1 MENTVRSERSRQI
14 ILDAAI
20 AILAREGP
28 GRLTIDAIA
37 QEGGI
42 SKGRVMHQFRTKAAV
57 VEALLDHQIE
67 YFDKFAK
74 DYLATDGAG
83 NPEAQLSEQILAFR
97 ESVSHPQ
104 SLVFAILGSIAE
116 NPELLSAVRQKT
128 AEKVVRIKE
137 EAEDPDLALLR
148 WQAAQ
153 GMVLAKMLGLC
164 PLAPEER
171 DRLFDRLLDSQA
183 WSTQPREKPKPKPK
197 PKPVPKAKPRQKK

>member
-1 MENTVRSERSRQI
+1 MENAVRSERSRQM

-57 VEALLDHQIE
+57 VEALLEHQIE

-74 DYLATDGAG
+74 DYFAAAGAG

-116 NPELLSAVRQKT
+116 NPELLSVVREKT
-128 AEKVVRIKE
+128 AERVVRIKA
-137 EAEDPDLALLR
+137 EAEDPDLAVLR

-164 PLAPEER
+164 PLAPQER

-183 WSTQPREKPKPKPK
+183 WSTQPKTKAKAKPKPKP
-197 PKPVPKAKPRQKK
+197 QKK